1 MSAWSNV
8 FPSLSADVKKDL
20 RTMVFGQKT
29 EHRLWFRAHIIWYV
43 IKLGW
48 SVPKTAA
55 FLRTTVKTVEKWCE
69 RFCAEGIA
77 GLEDRPR
84 SGRPPVFTVQ
94 QRCEVLAVACDE
106 PARYGYFW
114 QATWTL
120 DTLTQAVNTTVSGL
134 RMSRASIWRTLK
146 NNALKPHRVRMW
158 LHSPDPKFRERVNE
172 VVSLYL
178 EPPENAVILCVDE
191 KTGMQAI
198 ERKHATK
205 RAVPGRPGRYE
216 YEYIRHGTQ
225 SLLAAFNIRNG
236 KVTARCGPTRT
247 ADDLFELMEDI
258 AEEYRHYKRIIIIW
272 DNLNIH
278 HDGPDG
284 RWTYFN
290 EWHGGK
296 FTFVYTPVHAS
307 WVNQIEIFFSI
318 LHRRCLKHGN
328 FTSQEDLRNKV
339 LAFIEQW
346 NIIDGHP
353 FNWTFRG
360 YPMQEK
366 AVA

>member
-146 NNALKPHRVRMW
+146 NGSSPFSLVNRLLVGTSLLDLESEVLKIVEP
-158 LHSPDPKFRERVNE
+158 
-172 VVSLYL
+172 VSLSL
-178 EPPENAVILCVDE
+178 E
-191 KTGMQAI
+191 
-198 ERKHATK
+198 
-205 RAVPGRPGRYE
+205 
-216 YEYIRHGTQ
+216 
-225 SLLAAFNIRNG
+225 
-236 KVTARCGPTRT
+236 
-247 ADDLFELMEDI
+247 DLD
-258 AEEYRHYKRIIIIW
+258 
-272 DNLNIH
+272 
-278 HDGPDG
+278 
-284 RWTYFN
+284 
-290 EWHGGK
+290 
-296 FTFVYTPVHAS
+296 FVVHALQAS
-307 WVNQIEIFFSI
+307 GMDRMVS
-318 LHRRCLKHGN
+318 
-328 FTSQEDLRNKV
+328 V
-339 LAFIEQW
+339 
-346 NIIDGHP
+346 
-353 FNWTFRG
+353 
-360 YPMQEK
+360 
-366 AVA
+366 V